1 MALGTNGSG
10 LPTTAIVEQPK
21 APAELS
27 RTSETLSTVPLS
39 TSGTKPL
46 RYDEDNIRNTVTARY
61 RQWHRELGVP
71 CFAWDADLIEGR
83 RKRKADGTFDNGI
96 EPALLTET
104 TSIEPRYVDSDGY
117 LREILQGRMYAQR
130 TFLEKLASR
139 AGIPFVVIFIAR
151 DLSRVAVWDA
161 TSDTFARQT
170 MAEHGDWLRS
180 LEVPNV

>member
-21 APAELS
+21 ATAELS
-27 RTSETLSTVPLS
+27 RTSETLSTVTLS

-83 RKRKADGTFDNGI
+83 RRRKADGTFDNGI

-104 TSIEPRYVDSDGY
+104 TSIEPRYVDNDGY
-117 LREILQGRMYAQR
+117 LREILEGRMFAQR
-130 TFLEKLASR
+130 NFLAKF
-139 AGIPFVVIFIAR
+139 AGKAGVPFVVIFIAR
-151 DLSRVAVWDA
+151 DLSRVVVWDA
-161 TSDTFARQT
+161 ASDTFKRQT
-170 MAEHGDWLRS
+170 LAQHGEWLRA
-180 LEVPNV
+180 LEVPYV